1 MSALAGAL
9 GALAACMS
17 APVPPGTTP
26 QAHPVGLAPSAP
38 SRVTGP
44 SNESLALSRYYARA
58 QANMLARGLMRS
70 DGGGADT
77 PYTDTDL
84 MRNFERIVF
93 TNEHSDASFARSN
106 APSPLRKWTRPVRF
120 GLTFGPSVSPDIRA
134 HDTATVSSYATR
146 LSRIAG
152 HSIALGG
159 TPNFH
164 VMVVSEDERQLV
176 VDKLRQINPSISQTY
191 LRQILDLP
199 REISCTVLAFPER
212 QGTFSYMSAVAVI
225 RAEQPDMSRT
235 ACIHEELSQG
245 LGLANDSP
253 RARPSIFNDD
263 EEFGRLTT
271 HDEELLRMLY
281 DPRLRAGMS
290 LDEARPILRTILAE
304 RSLGPS

>member
-1 MSALAGAL
+1 MSAVAGAL
-9 GALAACMS
+9 GALAACMA
-17 APVPPGTTP
+17 APSPPGTMP
-26 QAHPVGLAPSAP
+26 QARPAGFAPATP
-38 SRVTGP
+38 PRIADP

-58 QANMLARGLMRS
+58 QSNMLARGLLRS

-84 MRNFERIVF
+84 LRNFERIVF

-106 APSPLRKWTRPVRF
+106 TPSPLRKWTQPVRF
-120 GLTFGPSVSPDIRA
+120 GLTFGPSVSPDMRA
-134 HDTATVSSYATR
+134 RDTATISNYAAR
-146 LSRIAG
+146 LARIAD
-152 HSIALGG
+152 HPIALGG

-164 VMVVSEDERQLV
+164 IMIVSEDERQLV
-176 VDKLRQINPSISQTY
+176 VEKLREINPNISETL
-191 LRQILDLP
+191 LRQILALP
-199 REISCTVLAFPER
+199 RQISCTVLAFPER
-212 QGTFSYMSAVAVI
+212 QGTFAYRSAVAVI

-290 LDEARPILRTILAE
+290 LEEARPILRDILAE